1 MTRGTT
7 VKMIQLTTLS
17 LLLAAGLCGSA
28 WAQTPAADPSPPVA
42 EAVSK
47 SPQAEPAQ
55 PKQQAEHAEQG
66 RTYYVWDRVGK
77 PIGKESFL
85 I

>member
-1 MTRGTT
+1 M
-7 VKMIQLTTLS
+7 KMIQLTTLT
-17 LLLAAGLCGSA
+17 LLLAAGLCESA
-28 WAQTPAADPSPPVA
+28 WAQTPAADPSPPVV

-47 SPQAEPAQ
+47 APQTEVAQ
-55 PKQQAEHAEQG
+55 PKQQADQAEQG

-77 PIGKESFL
+77 PVGKESFL